1 MKRRAVLSLGASA
14 AACVLAGHGLA
25 ALAADDRLL
34 LADLEPDGL
43 WSIYRRYRLMIVGQR
58 DDEVA
63 TTFARSVVEVLARAL
78 PTSRA
83 QFARAADVRRV
94 GELIGTNQQDVA
106 IMAAQSAEALFLAR
120 PPFADIRNVPL
131 RIIVSFGSYVL
142 VCREDLVA
150 SHAYLLAQ
158 TLAEHEDA
166 LPAPASA
173 PQGIVPAHLGSHA
186 FFSGAEMP
194 FPPGVA

>member
-1 MKRRAVLSLGASA
+1 MKRRAVLKLGAGA
-14 AACVLAGHGLA
+14 AACVLARHGLA
-25 ALAADDRLL
+25 ALAGDDRLL

-43 WSIYRRYRLMIVGQR
+43 WLIYRRYRLMIVGQR

-63 TTFARSVVEVLARAL
+63 TAFARSVVDVLARAL

-120 PPFADIRNVPL
+120 PPFEDIRNVPL
-131 RIIVSFGSYVL
+131 RVIVSFGSHVL
-142 VCREDLVA
+142 VCREDFA
-150 SHAYLLAQ
+150 ANHAYLLAQ
-158 TLAEHEDA
+158 TLAEHKDA

-173 PQGIVPAHLGSHA
+173 PQGAVPAHPGSHA
-186 FFSGAEMP
+186 FFAGAEI
-194 FPPGVA
+194 PPPASIA